1 MQNSRLRHRPFAV
14 SSRWFEGSCQ
24 ITSYELD
31 ELLGTKLRAL
41 YASMFLDL
49 ILTKQPTD
57 EFGNKIIKLERP
69 AGFPAETFPLLLGV
83 KEQYSC

>member
-1 MQNSRLRHRPFAV
+1 MRLCLTMQNSRLRHRPFAV

-57 EFGNKIIKLERP
+57 EFWSKIIK
-69 AGFPAETFPLLLGV
+69 
-83 KEQYSC
+83 